1 MKDNF
6 AKGIA
11 TCLTLAMILGNLP
24 EVSSAMAETGTP
36 ATEAVTPD
44 TSSGSAVNTDT
55 PTTTPTVTPTETATA
70 TPTVTPTATV
80 TPDMSAYRL
89 PDRKS
94 VV

>member
-24 EVSSAMAETGTP
+24 EVSSVMAETGTP

-55 PTTTPTVTPTETATA
+55 PTTTPTVTPTETAT
-70 TPTVTPTATV
+70 PTVTPTV
-80 TPDMSAYRL
+80 TPDMSA
-89 PDRKS
+89 
-94 VV
+94 